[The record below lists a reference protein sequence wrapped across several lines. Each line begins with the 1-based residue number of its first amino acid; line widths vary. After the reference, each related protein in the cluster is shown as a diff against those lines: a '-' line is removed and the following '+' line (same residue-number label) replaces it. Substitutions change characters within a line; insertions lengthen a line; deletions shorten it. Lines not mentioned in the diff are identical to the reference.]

1 MKKTN
6 IVALALLAVSAA
18 ASAQDKVNIFGTV
31 DMGYRWSDRNV
42 DSRIGSQSRI
52 DSGTSVPSRIGFQG
66 SEDIGGGLKASFV
79 LEAAVDTSTG
89 VLTGG
94 GGFSRQAFVAL
105 AGRFGKL
112 ALGRQYTPGYL
123 LTSEVDPFSSVTV
136 GQYNNVFLTEYR
148 WNNQIT
154 YFSPDWSGFSVSAAL
169 TPNGYGQESIGNRG
183 TGATGDVYGLSL
195 VPQYRNGP
203 LLVGVHLQEL
213 RSRTS
218 GLDAAGTPV
227 AVSYDGKKVRAYEIG
242 GTYDLGLAKLAALYG
257 IRRADSA
264 DFSPDTGASAGK
276 DSRQWLIGAT
286 VPVGTH
292 GKVLASYVRR
302 STELVGGGG
311 DAKASQWAV
320 GYEHALSKRTALYG
334 TFSNVTNNAAGR
346 DADFIS
352 SVGAGYNPGNGY
364 QRSAAVGIRHN
375 F

>member
-1 MKKTN
+1 MNKTN
-6 IVALALLAVSAA
+6 IAALILLAASSAA
-18 ASAQDKVNIFGTV
+18 PAQDNVNIFGTV
-31 DMGYRWSDRNV
+31 DMGYRWSDKNV
-42 DSRIGSQSRI
+42 DPRIGSQSRI
-52 DSGTSVPSRIGFQG
+52 DSGTSVPSRLGFQG
-66 SEDIGGGLKASFV
+66 SEDIGDGLKASFV
-79 LEAAVDTSTG
+79 LEAAIDAATG
-89 VLTGG
+89 DLTGG

-105 AGRFGKL
+105 AGRFGKV
-112 ALGRQYTPGYL
+112 AFGRQYTPGYL
-123 LTSEVDPFSSVTV
+123 LTSEVDPFGSVTV

-183 TGATGDVYGLSL
+183 IGSTGDVSGVSV

-203 LLVGVHLQEL
+203 LLVGVHVQEL

-218 GLDAAGTPV
+218 GLDASGTPV
-227 AVSYDGKKVRAYEIG
+227 AASYDGKKVRAYEIG
-242 GTYDLGLAKLAALYG
+242 GTYDLGVARLAALYG
-257 IRRADSA
+257 VRRADSA

-286 VPVGTH
+286 VPVSTN

-302 STELVGGGG
+302 STELVGGG
-311 DAKASQWAV
+311 DAKAGQWAV
-320 GYEHALSKRTALYG
+320 GYEYALSKRTALYG
-334 TFSNVTNNAAGR
+334 TFANINNNAAGR